1 MLVGQLSDASAFSAS
16 VRGGPEFRSWTLAN
30 TLLAASVNL
39 LHGANSQRAGKK
51 SKPLIQP
58 PRQKP
63 KKRIMRVADF
73 LAGRHKS
80 S

>member
-16 VRGGPEFRSWTLAN
+16 VRGGPEFRSWSLQN

-58 PRQKP
+58 PKQKP
-63 KKRIMRVADF
+63 KSRVMRVADF
-73 LAGRHKS
+73 LAGRNKS